1 MTTRRS
7 RQLALAAVLTG
18 MAVWWF
24 TTRTDDKRMVPIGVA
39 EPSSADYRGPDA
51 VIHAVGAVK
60 TLAGAEVGRFDSWYD
75 KPGKRFSAHTP
86 DGLWM
91 LYQDGVLRQVPHG
104 AATSQRSEQVIGFD
118 VAAERY
124 LRYLQW
130 VGDPSLLANLSVV
143 AEETIAGERATK
155 RLMPG
160 MGHVWV
166 GADGRLLRFEPLNR
180 VDEGVGLS
188 YDQLTG
194 VRPAEVP
201 ATVFA
206 AAAVAT
212 MGAGETNYSSA
223 TYHASNPLEM
233 AAMYAMADYDT
244 YWLGLSY
251 KGFDFRETHRDVTTG
266 AAVQMMAKGTGRAV
280 SRSDRF
286 WVLYLTSDNSD
297 PDNTSLSVTI
307 EPLDAFPATID
318 MAPSATPVTIP
329 WGRDAWTMGGDAVGG
344 DRSLFFTKDNVQ
356 VILHT
361 NTSIDLLQVA
371 ADLRLIRDDAP

>member
-39 EPSSADYRGPDA
+39 EPSSADYAGPDA

-91 LYQDGVLRQVPHG
+91 LYQDGVLRAG
-104 AATSQRSEQVIGFD
+104 APRGRHQPAVGAGHRLRRGR
-118 VAAERY
+118 ERY

-166 GADGRLLRFEPLNR
+166 GADGRLLRFEPLNK

-206 AAAVAT
+206 AA
-212 MGAGETNYSSA
+212 
-223 TYHASNPLEM
+223 
-233 AAMYAMADYDT
+233 
-244 YWLGLSY
+244 
-251 KGFDFRETHRDVTTG
+251 R
-266 AAVQMMAKGTGRAV
+266 
-280 SRSDRF
+280 SRR
-286 WVLYLTSDNSD
+286 
-297 PDNTSLSVTI
+297 
-307 EPLDAFPATID
+307 
-318 MAPSATPVTIP
+318 
-329 WGRDAWTMGGDAVGG
+329 WGRVRRTTAAPRITPQSTGDGSDVRDGG
-344 DRSLFFTKDNVQ
+344 L
-356 VILHT
+356 
-361 NTSIDLLQVA
+361 
-371 ADLRLIRDDAP
+371 